1 MKLTIRYVDQ
11 TNGST
16 SANQT
21 GIDHKMKQSAHSTGH
36 IASTDVRIH
45 YRHFP
50 APNNVGGALPVLKV
64 HGLSYFSYDWI
75 GIATELSRQREV
87 VAIDMRGFG
96 ESDSS
101 PSGDYGLQAMSGDI
115 VAVLDFFNWKQ
126 AALVGHSMGGRVC
139 LCAAAWHPSRV
150 GALICVDFAPDVE
163 AEGRRKVAQRIGN
176 QPDRFASVEEAMAY
190 HGHPGEA
197 PGTPLYQRY
206 QAFLRSTGNGLV
218 LKRDLHYRDNFCE
231 VLRTGKSQPPG
242 VDLWDL
248 VKGLSMPALVLRGS
262 TSDMLSSATLAKVRD
277 TNPSVDTLEIAGSHD
292 LMADN
297 PSGVIQAV
305 TGVLAG
311 R

>member
-1 MKLTIRYVDQ
+1 M
-11 TNGST
+11 
-16 SANQT
+16 NQW
-21 GIDHKMKQSAHSTGH
+21 AHSTGH
-36 IASTDVRIH
+36 IPSADVRIH
-45 YRHFP
+45 YRRFP
-50 APNNVGGALPVLKV
+50 AQKVADSALPVLIV

-75 GIATELSRQREV
+75 GIATELSHQREV
-87 VAIDMRGFG
+87 VAFDMRGFG
-96 ESDSS
+96 DSDNS
-101 PSGDYGLQAMSGDI
+101 PSGDYGLRALSGDI
-115 VAVLDFFNWKQ
+115 VAVLDHFNWKQ

-139 LCAAAWHPSRV
+139 LCTAAWHPSRV

-176 QPDRFASVEEAMAY
+176 QPDHFASVEEALAY

-197 PGTPLYQRY
+197 PGTPLYRRY
-206 QAFLRSTGNGLV
+206 RAFLRLTDNGLV
-218 LKRDLHYRDNFCE
+218 LKRDLHYRDNFRE

-242 VDLWDL
+242 VDLWDMI
-248 VKGLSMPALVLRGS
+248 KGLNMPALVLRGS

-297 PSGVIQAV
+297 PTGVIQAV